1 MNELETIKTQ
11 LTTSNLTLQ
20 AELEASKSH
29 ARTSA
34 TTLEETKRS
43 HSIQFDDLQR
53 QHQRDLEDASRHSQ
67 EESRDLIRRHDEE
80 MDNLKKCL
88 ENAVENE
95 SKRHQAEVQVLTTE
109 GALTQQKAEAEFEK
123 QREATRA
130 VEDSLQQLRA
140 DLSRERSVNSDLRVK
155 LSESSNELSS
165 LETIIRSLRAHV
177 DFLESDN
184 KSQSHAFVDLETRL
198 QSALRSVSEVNEKLR
213 NEETLR
219 RKLHNQVQELK
230 GNIRVF
236 CRVRPSLS
244 SEPTDEAARIM
255 YPDTGKE
262 SKEVEILGPEEK
274 SSLGNVTTKTN
285 AFAFD
290 RVFTPDAAN
299 TDVFDEISQLVQS
312 ALDGYNVCIFCYG
325 QTGSGKYFCPTHK
338 PLAANKSKVKRT
350 QCPQRMA

>member
-1 MNELETIKTQ
+1 MTELASIKTQ
-11 LTTSNLTLQ
+11 LTTSNVALQ
-20 AELEASKSH
+20 AELESSKSH
-29 ARTSA
+29 ARTLG
-34 TTLEETKRS
+34 TTLEDSKRLYL
-43 HSIQFDDLQR
+43 IQIDDLTR
-53 QHQRDLEDASRHSQ
+53 QHRRDLEDASRHSQ
-67 EESRDLIRRHDEE
+67 EESRNIIWKHHEE
-80 MDNLKKCL
+80 MDDLKKRL
-88 ENAVENE
+88 ENNAENE
-95 SKRHQAEVQVLTTE
+95 SRRHQTEVQALTTE
-109 GALTQQKAEAEFEK
+109 GALTQQRAEIEFEK

-140 DLSRERSVNSDLRVK
+140 DLLRERGVNSDLQVK
-155 LSESSNELSS
+155 LSESSNESSS
-165 LETIIRSLRAHV
+165 LENTIRSLRAHV
-177 DFLESDN
+177 EFLESDN

-198 QSALRSVSEVNEKLR
+198 QSALRCASEVNEKLR
-213 NEETLR
+213 VEETLR

-244 SEPTDEAARIM
+244 SEPANEVARIV
-255 YPDTGKE
+255 YPDTGKD

-299 TDVFDEISQLVQS
+299 TNVFEEISQLVQS

-325 QTGSGKYFCPTHK
+325 QTGSGKDFLSPSMTSSC
-338 PLAANKSKVKRT
+338 
-350 QCPQRMA
+350 